1 MFEIQ
6 KNNEVNID
14 KFIDINP
21 KNKLT
26 YEQIIEQLGNNIESY
41 KLSLNNTPENK
52 KEIETKQKSEIEK
65 IDNGEQNLETKNEKG
80 NYGEMKVDQDLKSK
94 GYDRISK
101 DVITEIS
108 ENGHHGI
115 DGVYYKK
122 DGEPQY
128 IIVDAKY
135 GSATLNEHT
144 ADGKQMSEKWID
156 SRLDNSVGKEKADEI
171 RMEKLTNPDNV
182 GSYVCKVSSNGDVSY
197 NKLDNNANTIQK
209 DVKVNA

>member
-1 MFEIQ
+1 MFDFKEI
-6 KNNEVNID
+6 NIGNI
-14 KFIDINP
+14 IDINP
-21 KNKLT
+21 ENKLT
-26 YEQIIEQLGNNIESY
+26 YEQIIEELENGIESY
-41 KLSLNNTPENK
+41 KLSLDNTPENQE
-52 KEIETKQKSEIEK
+52 EIETKQKSEIGK
-65 IDNGEQNLETKNEKG
+65 IDNGDQSLESKNEKG

-94 GYDRISK
+94 GYERISK
-101 DVITEIS
+101 DVITEIG
-108 ENGHHGI
+108 ENGHQGI

-144 ADGKQMSEKWID
+144 ADGKQMSDKWID
-156 SRLDNSVGKEKADEI
+156 SRLDKSVGTEMADEI

-182 GSYVCKVSSNGDVSY
+182 GSYVGKVSNNGDVSY

-209 DVKVNA
+209 DVKINA